1 MSKTIVTVKSEPS
14 TYGAGSENSYF
25 LDLARSAHPGSRL
38 HGAAVKR
45 LNQHAQEIGW
55 GVANKSEDGK
65 RAVREMQ
72 TRGRSFNG
80 TEDGARAAVR
90 NLTEYRALS
99 TATNSGGAF
108 VTPQYI
114 VEDWASYRSYEPT
127 FCDQTNTVPDSGW
140 GMTINVP
147 AITAAASVA
156 QQTEG
161 ASVTASNSTGGYL
174 TSNLVTFSGEVDI
187 SQELFDRSGPLGID
201 RVIYQQLT
209 QALHTQVDSYVLT
222 QLSLIHI
229 SEPTRQAEISYA
241 VFCLKKKKTNTK

>member
-1 MSKTIVTVKSEPS
+1 MHRPPVTVKSEPS
-14 TYGAGSENSYF
+14 TYGAGSGNSYF

-38 HGAAVKR
+38 HDPAVRR
-45 LNQHAQEIGW
+45 LNKHAQEIGW
-55 GVANKSEDGK
+55 GVATKSDDGA

-80 TEDGARAAVR
+80 TEDGARAAVL

-114 VEDWASYRSYEPT
+114 VEDWASYRTYEPT
-127 FCDQTNTVPDSGW
+127 FCAQTNKVPDSGY
-140 GMTINVP
+140 GMSINVP

-161 ASVTASNSTGGYL
+161 ASVTASNPTGGYL
-174 TSNLVTFSGEVDI
+174 TSTSPRSRVRSTCLRSYSIGPAPWASTGSSI
-187 SQELFDRSGPLGID
+187 S
-201 RVIYQQLT
+201 
-209 QALHTQVDSYVLT
+209 
-222 QLSLIHI
+222 
-229 SEPTRQAEISYA
+229 
-241 VFCLKKKKTNTK
+241 N